1 MRSIRAGGDGSSAQW
16 WTNREKAVPIA
27 RAARRFAGANADLS
41 KAKVTVHRSAASP
54 GATLTPGLD
63 HRMTQ

>member
-27 RAARRFAGANADLS
+27 RAARRFAGANADLCVP
-41 KAKVTVHRSAASP
+41 K
-54 GATLTPGLD
+54 TLSEL
-63 HRMTQ
+63 MT